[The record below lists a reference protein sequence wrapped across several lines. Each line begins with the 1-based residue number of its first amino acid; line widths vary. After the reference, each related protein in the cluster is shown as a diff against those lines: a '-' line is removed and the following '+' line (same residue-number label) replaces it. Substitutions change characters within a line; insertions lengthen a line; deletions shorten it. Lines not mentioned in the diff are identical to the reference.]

1 MAKKPTMTTIDN
13 IRTSETVIN
22 NNFDTLAEAISDNLS
37 RVSTDTNQMEQNL
50 DMNGNQVRNIADAT
64 NNSDAATLG
73 QVNDLI
79 TGITQGGSDN
89 TFDWS
94 WGSVNQPYNLSD
106 YFSLRTGSTTYKT
119 TWAELAEK
127 TGGDVTSDGT
137 DPRILNLGTGVVETA
152 NIADGT
158 ILGTDIDTQTIAAS
172 NLAVDSVATDKIQDD
187 AVRTAHIRDG
197 EVTAAKLADIGYG
210 EILIRTTGGSG
221 APEFSSVNNL
231 TAATAVAEST
241 SFLVDTFGIPAKA
254 TRDLL
259 FTDVDKTNF
268 EGLGTVSSN
277 RILGRTTAGSGNY
290 EQLTPATVASMLDV
304 ATDQIITMQVV
315 APDTSCSVGTNQFHM
330 RLPFAGTIQEIRAA
344 SATNTTGSDTTIDI
358 QRSPAGGGG
367 YASIFTGTNYL
378 TIDTNSNTSVGSAS
392 PYVLTSTA
400 LTDDD
405 ELRVDIVTV
414 GGSQTPEGLTLTLR
428 VTPTI

>member
-22 NNFDTLAEAISDNLS
+22 DNFDTLAEAISDNLS
-37 RVSTDTNQMEQNL
+37 RVSTDTNHMEQNL
-50 DMNGNQVRNIADAT
+50 DMNGNKVRNLADAT

-106 YFSLRTGSTTYKT
+106 YFSLRDGSTTYKT

-127 TGGDVTSDGT
+127 TGGDVTSDPV
-137 DPRILNLGTGVVETA
+137 DPRILNLGTGVVETSH
-152 NIADGT
+152 ILDGT
-158 ILGTDIDTQTIAAS
+158 ITGTDIDSQTITDS
-172 NLAVDSVATDKIQDD
+172 NLAPDSVATDKIADD
-187 AVRTAHIRDG
+187 AVRTVHIQDAN
-197 EVTAAKLADIGYG
+197 VTAAKLADINYG
-210 EILIRTTGGSG
+210 ELLIRTSAGAG
-221 APEFSSVNNL
+221 APEFSSINNL
-231 TAATAVAEST
+231 TAAGSIDATT
-241 SFLVDTFGIPAKA
+241 DFLVDTGGIPAKA
-254 TRDLL
+254 SRNLL
-259 FTDVDKTNF
+259 FTNTDKTNF
-268 EGLGTVSSN
+268 EGLGSVTTN
-277 RILGRTTAGSGNY
+277 RILGRDTAGTGDY
-290 EQLTPATVASMLDV
+290 EQLTPATVADMLDV

-315 APDTSCSVGTNQFHM
+315 APGTSCAVGTNQFHM

-344 SATNTTGSDTTIDI
+344 SATNTTGSDTTVDI

-414 GGSQTPEGLTLTLR
+414 GSSQTPEGLTLTLR

>member
-37 RVSTDTNQMEQNL
+37 RVSSDTNQMEQNL

-79 TGITQGGSDN
+79 TGITQGGTDN

-127 TGGDVTSDGT
+127 TGGDVTSDPV
-137 DPRILNLGTGVVETA
+137 DPRILNLGTGVVETSH
-152 NIADGT
+152 ILDGT
-158 ILGTDIDTQTIAAS
+158 ITGTDIDSQTITDS
-172 NLAVDSVATDKIQDD
+172 NLAPDSVATDKIADD
-187 AVRTAHIRDG
+187 AVRTVHIQDAN
-197 EVTAAKLADIGYG
+197 VTAAKMANINYG
-210 EILIRTTGGSG
+210 EILIRTTAGSG
-221 APEFSSVNNL
+221 APEFSSINNL
-231 TAATAVAEST
+231 TAATSIAAST
-241 SFLVDTFGIPAKA
+241 SFLVDTGGIPAKA
-254 TRDLL
+254 SRDLL
-259 FTDVDKTNF
+259 FTNTDKANF
-268 EGLGTVSSN
+268 EGLGSVTTN
-277 RILGRTTAGSGNY
+277 RILGRDTAGTGDY
-290 EQLTPATVASMLDV
+290 EQLTPAAVADMLDV
-304 ATDQIITMQVV
+304 ATDQIITMQVLAPGV
-315 APDTSCSVGTNQFHM
+315 ATTVANGLFHM
-330 RLPFAGTIQEIRAA
+330 RMPFAGTIQEIRAA
-344 SATNTTGSDTTIDI
+344 TENTGLGSDTTIDI
-358 QRSPAGGGG
+358 RRNTGAG
-367 YASIFTGTNYL
+367 YVSIFTGTNYL
-378 TIDTNSNTSVGSAS
+378 TLDGGTSTSVGSAS
-392 PYVLTSTA
+392 PYVLASTA

-405 ELRVDIVTV
+405 QLYVDIKAI
-414 GGSQTPEGLTLTLR
+414 GSGAAADGLVITLR